1 MEREK
6 RRSAA
11 RAAAEYQKPA
21 QNQGWVGWL
30 WGGAPRPAQ
39 PQADEDADMRANLN
53 EEEYQKL
60 EEIVSEQEA
69 AVKQGAR
76 LLSEGHAMRGPH
88 CISGSACNMVV

>member
-1 MEREK
+1 MCPLLQVEREK

-21 QNQGWVGWL
+21 QSQGWVGWL
-30 WGGAPRPAQ
+30 WGGASRPAQ
-39 PQADEDADMRANLN
+39 PQADEDADMRADLN

-76 LLSEGHAMRGPH
+76 QLLKAMQ
-88 CISGSACNMVV
+88 